1 MIRTKLEPLES
12 RGYWT
17 AILLFELWAAFA
29 GFSLGFQSPGAAG
42 FFIGWNVV
50 RLYLSPFLRFALMH
64 SLPLL
69 AATGGAFALGVSV
82 SAGPDIDYK
91 MFILAVSVLLGLP
104 VLALFHLWKSTHF
117 ESLIAEFKATRD
129 DH

>member
-1 MIRTKLEPLES
+1 MRTKLEPLES

-29 GFSLGFQSPGAAG
+29 GFSLGFQSLVAAG

-64 SLPLL
+64 SLPFVV
-69 AATGGAFALGVSV
+69 ATGGAFALGISV
-82 SAGPDIDYK
+82 SAGHGIDDQR
-91 MFILAVSVLLGLP
+91 FILTVSVLLGVP
-104 VLALFHLWKSTHF
+104 ILALFHLWKSTHF
-117 ESLIAEFKATRD
+117 EALIAEFEKIRD
-129 DH
+129 DR